1 MNQKKRE
8 KSKTLFEEMTLSEN
22 KGPAP
27 LAERVRPFNLDE
39 LVGLQSVVGEDTPFG
54 AQIKTDTLKSTILWG
69 GAGSGKTT
77 IARIISGKTSLPF
90 ESLSAVLSSIKE
102 VKELMESSREIWQKE
117 KRSTILFIDEIHRY
131 NRAQQDAFLPY
142 LEEGSVILLG
152 TTTENPSFHLTEA
165 LLSRCQVV
173 VLPPLSKQAIFT
185 ILQNAIQK
193 DKKIKEI
200 AEKKVTD
207 EILMTFA
214 ELSSS
219 DARFALN
226 SLEAFVLYYPENGSK
241 DSNSIFKW
249 LSKSK
254 VVYDKSGEEHYNLI
268 SALHKSIRNSDPDA
282 SLYYLYRM
290 LEGGEDPLYIA
301 RRLVRVAIEDVGNAD
316 PSAIRVALSAKEAV
330 DFLGMPEC
338 DLALAQAV
346 VYLCASPKSNTLYMA
361 ASAVKEDLRKG
372 KRYPVP
378 LHLRNA
384 PTSLMDELGYGKGY
398 IYAHDEE
405 KGVADMECLPPEL
418 KGRKYYHPKETG
430 YEKKIKE
437 WLEMWEKRKKGK

>member
-1 MNQKKRE
+1 MTE
-8 KSKTLFEEMTLSEN
+8 LFGKS

-27 LAERVRPFNLDE
+27 LSERVRPFNFEDLI
-39 LVGLQSVVGEDTPFG
+39 GLEGVTGENTPFG
-54 AQIKTDTLKSTILWG
+54 SQIRSDSLISSILWG
-69 GAGSGKTT
+69 PAGSGKTT
-77 IARIISGKTSLPF
+77 IARIIARKTKNHFS
-90 ESLSAVLSSIKE
+90 SISAVLSSIKE
-102 VKELMESSREIWQKE
+102 VKEVMGRAKKE
-117 KRSTILFIDEIHRY
+117 WEEEGKSTLLFIDEIHRY

-173 VLPPLSKQAIFT
+173 VIPPLSKESIKK
-185 ILQNAIQK
+185 ILTNALEK
-193 DKKIKEI
+193 DEKIKEA
-200 AEKKVTD
+200 AEEKVEND
-207 EILMTFA
+207 LLETFA
-214 ELSSS
+214 DISSG

-226 SLEAFVLYYPENGSK
+226 ALESYIFHYPKNRGK
-241 DSNSIFKW
+241 DSESVVKW

-254 VVYDKSGEEHYNLI
+254 IVYDRSGEEHYNLI
-268 SALHKSIRNSDPDA
+268 SAMHKSIRNSDPDA
-282 SLYYLYRM
+282 ALYYLYRM

-301 RRLVRVAIEDVGNAD
+301 RRLVRVATEDIGNAD
-316 PSAIRVALSAKEAV
+316 PVALRIALSAKEVV

-346 VYLCASPKSNTLYMA
+346 VYLCACPKSNSLYTA
-361 ASAVKEDLRKG
+361 ASEIKSDLKKG

-384 PTSLMDELGYGKGY
+384 PTKLMEDLGYGRDY

-405 KGVADMECLPPEL
+405 KGIAKMECLPKEL

-437 WLEMWEKRKKGK
+437 WLEMWQKRKG